1 MSALP
6 QSASVAGPEQH
17 WQKTTS
23 VTGLAPGAGSL
34 THADR
39 RGAPAPRH
47 AAMRAS
53 PGRAQHLLVVPGLN
67 LTEHGRSRWA
77 NRGTQ
82 HAPPSRSPSK
92 PARQSSQAKDKGA
105 RSRYAVS
112 QSRGTYGAGETG
124 GTSGD
129 SGVVRAVAAPAA
141 GPAAVPL
148 KSPAPR
154 SHARLSPDCR

>member
-1 MSALP
+1 MHQLDMAETSVLALEALRRVRSLARMSALL
-6 QSASVAGPEQH
+6 QSASVTGPEQH
-17 WQKTTS
+17 GQKTTS
-23 VTGLAPGAGSL
+23 ATGRQAPGAGSL

-39 RGAPAPRH
+39 RGALAPRH

-92 PARQSSQAKDKGA
+92 PARQSSQAKDKGQIA
-105 RSRYAVS
+105 
-112 QSRGTYGAGETG
+112 
-124 GTSGD
+124 
-129 SGVVRAVAAPAA
+129 
-141 GPAAVPL
+141 
-148 KSPAPR
+148 
-154 SHARLSPDCR
+154 

>member
-1 MSALP
+1 MLAAVRTSARMSALL
-6 QSASVAGPEQH
+6 QSASVTGPEQH
-17 WQKTTS
+17 GQRTTS

-39 RGAPAPRH
+39 RLAPRH

-67 LTEHGRSRWA
+67 LTEHGRSRWP

-92 PARQSSQAKDKGA
+92 PARQSSQAKDKGQIA
-105 RSRYAVS
+105 
-112 QSRGTYGAGETG
+112 
-124 GTSGD
+124 
-129 SGVVRAVAAPAA
+129 
-141 GPAAVPL
+141 
-148 KSPAPR
+148 
-154 SHARLSPDCR
+154 